1 MGLSMLD
8 CQPVAPA
15 RRRLLIAGLA
25 LGAGL
30 LGACGKKQPKGQA
43 VPSGATVLALGDSI
57 TFGTGAAPEASY
69 PAALARLTGWNVVN
83 AGIPGNVTAQ
93 ALERLPDL
101 LKEHAPPLVLLSIGG
116 NDLLRRLPEDQA
128 RANIKSICVQVLAT
142 GAQLLLIAVPA
153 PSVAGAVVGS
163 LSDHPM
169 YGELAAELKL
179 PLHAKGW
186 SQVLGDKTLRADAI
200 HANAQGY
207 ERFARGLFESLKA
220 LGLFETP

>member
-1 MGLSMLD
+1 MGSS
-8 CQPVAPA
+8 
-15 RRRLLIAGLA
+15 RRRLLAFGIAA
-25 LGAGL
+25 VATVAA
-30 LGACGKKQPKGQA
+30 LGACGKKLPKGQV
-43 VPSGATVLALGDSI
+43 VPRGATVLALGDSI
-57 TFGTGAAPEASY
+57 TFGTGAPPEASY
-69 PAALARLTGWNVVN
+69 PAALGRLTGWNVVN

-128 RANIKSICVQVLAT
+128 RANIKSMCAQVLET

-153 PSVAGAVVGS
+153 PSVSGAVVGS
-163 LSDHPM
+163 LSDHSM
-169 YGELAAELKL
+169 YSDIAVELKL

-186 SQVLGDKTLRADAI
+186 SQVLSDKSLRSDAI

-207 ERFARGLFESLKA
+207 ERFALGLFGSLKA
-220 LGLFETP
+220 AGLFETP